1 MNNNNN
7 NLCNNCG
14 KTGHIS
20 SLCKLPIVSYGIICC
35 RIINN
40 KYEYLMIR
48 RKDTFGFIDFVRG
61 KYNLKDI
68 DQIQNIVDQMANH
81 EKNNILS
88 LSFGDLVKNMWG
100 ENIGY
105 QQKNEEH
112 SASRKFHQLIQGIPN
127 NNKDIHLAD
136 IVANSQTNWIE
147 TEWEFPKGRKNTN
160 EKDFDCAIRE
170 FEEETG
176 ILSTNIDIVS
186 NILPLAESFIGTNYK
201 SYKHK
206 YFLAFIK
213 DDQVNL
219 SNYQH
224 TEVSLLEWKTY
235 EKCLLDIRPYNVEKI
250 KLIEK
255 INNVLENNVIISI

>member
-1 MNNNNN
+1 MNNN

-20 SLCKLPIVSYGIICC
+20 ALCKLPIASYGIICC

-48 RKDTFGFIDFVRG
+48 RKDTFGFIDFIRG

-68 DQIQNIVDQMANH
+68 DQIQNIIDQMSND
-81 EKNNILS
+81 EKMNIISNSYNTL
-88 LSFGDLVKNMWG
+88 LTNMWG

-105 QQKNEEH
+105 QQKNEEQ
-112 SASRKFHQLIQGIPN
+112 SASRKFQQLIQGVSFKNSEI
-127 NNKDIHLAD
+127 KLVD
-136 IVANSQTNWIE
+136 IVNNSNTNWSE
-147 TEWEFPKGRKNTN
+147 PEWEFPKGRKNIN
-160 EKDFDCAIRE
+160 EKDYDCAIRE

-176 ILSTNIDIVS
+176 ILRDNIDIVS
-186 NILPLAESFIGTNYK
+186 NLLPFTESFIGTNYK

-206 YFLAFIK
+206 YFLAIIK
-213 DDQVNL
+213 DSQVNL
-219 SNYQH
+219 SNYQA
-224 TEVSLLEWKTY
+224 TEVSKLEWKSY
-235 EKCLLDIRPYNVEKI
+235 INCIEDIRPYNVEKI